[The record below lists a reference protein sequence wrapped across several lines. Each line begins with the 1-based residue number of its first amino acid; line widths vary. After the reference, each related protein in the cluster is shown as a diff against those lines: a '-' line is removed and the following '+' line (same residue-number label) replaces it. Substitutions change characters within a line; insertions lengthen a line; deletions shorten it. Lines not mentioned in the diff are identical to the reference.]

1 MDQRQF
7 GNFLVSPATETR
19 GSSFDDV
26 RPNEPNPMFEILL
39 SIGWLLAGMGVGI
52 GCYLWFKRDK
62 PGVKGEA
69 SEFAYQV
76 IGDHFAPTS
85 TKQLTIVER
94 IFPERARA
102 DLQRAID
109 RLLVDPIT
117 VVRFSGL
124 RSNFEFEGLSISDCM
139 ARNHHNP
146 AELSPPRMLEI
157 EIGEAVPS
165 HCLSNGLWLLR
176 VEGHPAVALLGNG
189 MVGRNTLRF
198 QLATLPTA
206 EAKRFAENAFK
217 VIEETIRKG
226 ESYRGKILSLE
237 TNDSSYGGTIA
248 EIKVHKLR
256 KVTRDELVLPESTVE
271 QLERN
276 IIRFVEQRDEIAR
289 YGLSTKKGLLFY
301 GPPGTG
307 KTHTIHYLAAA
318 LPKHTTLLITGEQ
331 IGKLS
336 DYMELARLLQP
347 SIVVIEDVDLIGTDR
362 SQSSVCEQTVL
373 NNLLNEMDGL
383 KEDAEILF
391 LLTTNR
397 PQALESALAARPGRV
412 DQAIEFP
419 LPDAKGREKLIR
431 LYAKRLAIDEP
442 LMAELVR
449 RTEQVSAA
457 FIKELTRRML
467 QFHLERG
474 GEGTLSHD
482 DVDRALGE
490 MLVRGGRLNLKLLGF
505 GAAESQANEA

>member
-1 MDQRQF
+1 M
-7 GNFLVSPATETR
+7 
-19 GSSFDDV
+19 
-26 RPNEPNPMFEILL
+26 I
-39 SIGWLLAGMGVGI
+39 
-52 GCYLWFKRDK
+52 
-62 PGVKGEA
+62 
-69 SEFAYQV
+69 
-76 IGDHFAPTS
+76 
-85 TKQLTIVER
+85 
-94 IFPERARA
+94 
-102 DLQRAID
+102 
-109 RLLVDPIT
+109 
-117 VVRFSGL
+117 
-124 RSNFEFEGLSISDCM
+124 EG
-139 ARNHHNP
+139 
-146 AELSPPRMLEI
+146 
-157 EIGEAVPS
+157 
-165 HCLSNGLWLLR
+165 
-176 VEGHPAVALLGNG
+176 
-189 MVGRNTLRF
+189 
-198 QLATLPTA
+198 
-206 EAKRFAENAFK
+206 
-217 VIEETIRKG
+217 TIRQG

-237 TNDSSYGGTIA
+237 TNESSYGGTIA

-336 DYMELARLLQP
+336 EYMELARLLQP
-347 SIVVIEDVDLIGTDR
+347 AIVVIEDVDLIGTDR
-362 SQSSVCEQTVL
+362 GQSSVCEQTVL
-373 NNLLNEMDGL
+373 NLLLNEMDGL
-383 KEDAEILF
+383 KEEAEILF

-397 PQALESALAARPGRV
+397 PQVLESALAARPGRV

-482 DVDRALGE
+482 DADRALGE

-505 GAAESQANEA
+505 GSAKSQSHDP